1 MMYNKLLNVVF
12 LFNICLSSCFNIV
25 SGVTRRIVRPLLA
38 AAITL
43 PMLMMSNIALAVYEY
58 DLPEQVTH
66 IGREVTGLH
75 HIIFFIC
82 LAILVVVSAAMFYS
96 IFAHR
101 KSKGVTPATFSHST
115 TVEIIWTIVPVIILV
130 AMAIPATKLLI
141 EMEDTTKSDL
151 TIKATGYQW
160 KWQYEYLD
168 SGIDFYSTMTTPR
181 AQINGTE
188 EKGEFYLSEVDN
200 HMVMPSGKKVRLLLT
215 ANDVIHAWWVPKLG
229 GKKDAIPGYINE
241 MWIKVDEGK
250 EGTYRGRCAEL
261 CGKDHAYMPI
271 VVDVVTQAEYEKW
284 VAANANAASSEIKNV
299 AKLDTELKEAKSE
312 SDKESNKSRFVS
324 QKIKP
329 LDAPSVIAN

>member
-1 MMYNKLLNVVF
+1 MMYSKLLNVGF
-12 LFNICLSSCFNIV
+12 LFNVCFSAIRNIARFFIAT
-25 SGVTRRIVRPLLA
+25 S
-38 AAITL
+38 
-43 PMLMMSNIALAVYEY
+43 MLMMSNIVFAAYEY
-58 DLPEQVTH
+58 NLPEQVTQT
-66 IGREVTGLH
+66 GREITGLH
-75 HIIFFIC
+75 NLIFFIC
-82 LAILVVVSAAMFYS
+82 LVILIVVSAVMFYS

-115 TVEIIWTIVPVIILV
+115 AVEIIWTIVPVIILV
-130 AMAIPATKLLI
+130 VMAIPATKLLI
-141 EMEDTTKSDL
+141 KMEDTTKSDL

-168 SGIDFYSTMTTPR
+168 NGIDFYSTITTPR
-181 AQINGTE
+181 SQIDGSE

-284 VAANANAASSEIKNV
+284 VAANEKASSGEIKNV
-299 AKLDTELKEAKSE
+299 ADLQ
-312 SDKESNKSRFVS
+312 KESKKTKGDKSRFVS

-329 LDAPSVIAN
+329 IDAAGVIAN

>member
-1 MMYNKLLNVVF
+1 MMYSKFLNIGSA
-12 LFNICLSSCFNIV
+12 FNVCFNAIR
-25 SGVTRRIVRPLLA
+25 GITRFFIA
-38 AAITL
+38 GS
-43 PMLMMSNIALAVYEY
+43 MLVMSNLAVAAYEY
-58 DLPEQVTH
+58 NLPEQVTH
-66 IGREVTGLH
+66 TGREITGLH
-75 HIIFFIC
+75 NLIFFIC
-82 LAILVVVSAAMFYS
+82 LVILIVVSAAMFYS

-115 TVEIIWTIVPVIILV
+115 AVEIVWTVIPVLILI

-151 TIKATGYQW
+151 TIKTTGYQW
-160 KWQYEYLD
+160 KWQYEYID
-168 SGIDFYSTMTTPR
+168 NEIDFYSTITTPR
-181 AQINGTE
+181 AQIDGTE

-271 VVDVVTQAEYEKW
+271 VVDVVTQEEYEKW
-284 VAANANAASSEIKNV
+284 VAANERVASHEIKNV
-299 AKLDTELKEAKSE
+299 AELRE
-312 SDKESNKSRFVS
+312 SKTVEDDDSRFIS
-324 QKIKP
+324 QKIKSI
-329 LDAPSVIAN
+329 DAPSIIAN